1 MNRSTIIIEKVI
13 VMTLTTT
20 GIILWSLAIGLLIF
34 GLLGKI
40 GNHKTD
46 EKQGDDRKQHK
57 GGCCG

>member
-1 MNRSTIIIEKVI
+1 MA
-13 VMTLTTT
+13 LTTT

-40 GNHKTD
+40 GNHKKD
-46 EKQGDDRKQHK
+46 DNHESDRKQHK